1 MKTTVSTKHTEITKK
16 WILIDATDL
25 VVGRLAAF
33 VANRLR
39 GKHLPSFTPHVDDG
53 DFVIITNAEKIHF
66 TGNKFLD
73 KKYYV
78 CANNKDHYVGTYKD
92 NVTALGRLADAE
104 LRSFKSQGHDSFD
117 PLWKERKIF
126 KSRKKAYEWL
136 SEEMS
141 LPIEFTHF
149 GMFSVAQCIKA
160 IEKCKELSNQ

>member
-1 MKTTVSTKHTEITKK
+1 MSFDDEQIRTGKLCPYCRTETHLVSGDI
-16 WILIDATDL
+16 IY
-25 VVGRLAAF
+25 
-33 VANRLR
+33 
-39 GKHLPSFTPHVDDG
+39 PHRSKDVPRS
-53 DFVIITNAEKIHF
+53 
-66 TGNKFLD
+66 KFLV

>member
-1 MKTTVSTKHTEITKK
+1 MIEDEEIRSGKLCPYCKVGTELVSGEI
-16 WILIDATDL
+16 IY
-25 VVGRLAAF
+25 
-33 VANRLR
+33 
-39 GKHLPSFTPHVDDG
+39 PHRSKD
-53 DFVIITNAEKIHF
+53 IPRP
-66 TGNKFLD
+66 KFLD

-78 CANNKDHYVGTYKD
+78 CTNNKDHYVGTYKD

-136 SEEMS
+136 SEEMN